1 VLNNNDIYYLIF
13 LSSAALTGDYLL
25 IFYHSSK
32 TLIFYHSSKTL
43 MNERKI
49 ILGVMVMITLV
60 STIIGIG
67 VTPILIEQAYALL
80 TQGIQPAKHLS
91 LQPVITST

>member
-13 LSSAALTGDYLL
+13 LSSAALTGDYL
-25 IFYHSSK
+25 
-32 TLIFYHSSKTL
+32 LIFYHSSKTL

>member
-13 LSSAALTGDYLL
+13 LSSAALTGDYL
-25 IFYHSSK
+25 
-32 TLIFYHSSKTL
+32 LIFYHSSKTL

-80 TQGIQPAKHLS
+80 TPGIQPTKHLS